1 MISIERPKALRILDR
16 FLHPLLALFYPHA
29 RDAYP
34 ADVLATVFF
43 SQKVLG
49 INRSVPWPVHFASRV
64 LYHKCIRLGRRSYP
78 GWSQGCYIQARNGIE
93 IGSNLRMGPH
103 VGLISANHDPDDYD
117 RWLPSEPI
125 RIGDNV
131 WIGMNSVVMPGVR
144 IGSNVVIGAN
154 SVVSHDLPDDVVAV
168 GSPCRVV
175 RRKPP
180 YRGCNY
186 AG

>member
-1 MISIERPKALRILDR
+1 MLHRIIEAFLRP
-16 FLHPLLALFYPHA
+16 PLAFFYPGA
-29 RDAYP
+29 SDASP
-34 ADVLATVFF
+34 VSVFATVFF
-43 SQKVLG
+43 SQKILG
-49 INRSVPWPVHFASRV
+49 INRGVSWPVHFTSRV
-64 LYHKCIRLGRRSYP
+64 LYRKRIRVGRRSYP

-117 RWLPSEPI
+117 QWLPSEPI

-144 IGSNVVIGAN
+144 IGSNVVIGSN
-154 SVVSHDLPDDVVAV
+154 SVVIQDLPDNVVAV
-168 GSPCRVV
+168 GSPCSVV
-175 RRKPP
+175 RQKRP
-180 YRGCNY
+180 YRGRHY